1 MVIYIF
7 QNSLYNEAY
16 VFTEKHCVCVSWIP
30 SKILSYIF
38 TNGLTALL
46 VSCFVC
52 EVKLNLEKAD
62 TTTSNTTT
70 TTKATSTRDDT
81 DVIVYTKF
89 NTTTTD

>member
-1 MVIYIF
+1 MF
-7 QNSLYNEAY
+7 SQKN
-16 VFTEKHCVCVSWIP
+16 TVCVYLGIP
-30 SKILSYIF
+30 SKNLSYIF

-62 TTTSNTTT
+62 TTSTSNTTT
-70 TTKATSTRDDT
+70 TIATSTRDDT

>member
-1 MVIYIF
+1 MF
-7 QNSLYNEAY
+7 SQKN
-16 VFTEKHCVCVSWIP
+16 TVCVYLGIP
-30 SKILSYIF
+30 SKNLSYIF

-62 TTTSNTTT
+62 TTSTSNTTT
-70 TTKATSTRDDT
+70 TTIATSTRDDT